1 MSGDARAMA
10 MMGAF
15 YQSGNGVKPDLEKA
29 VSWFTKAA
37 EKNHPGAQFSLA
49 MLYLDGSLGN
59 PDADTGAKWLEKA
72 APGGNPQA
80 QYNLGLLYTG
90 VYGTPPAMA
99 ESRRMVQEIGRSGLR
114 RSAI

>member
-1 MSGDARAMA
+1 MEGDARAMA

-15 YQSGNGVKPDLEKA
+15 YQMGSGVKPDLEKA

-59 PDADTGAKWLEKA
+59 PDAEMGAKWLEKA
-72 APGGNPQA
+72 ATGGNPQA

-90 VYGTPPAMA
+90 VYGTAARMA
-99 ESRRMVQEIGRSGLR
+99 ESRRMVQEIRRPGFR